1 MHLSNPPL
9 KEGSL
14 SAAKALWVA
23 KQNHTQTTRVV
34 SRVAPRTDQIS
45 LLWHFECV
53 FFWDMNLRRPPEEE
67 IVSGAL
73 AFQSKPGSSLSHIPT
88 LLLLGCPNNIKF
100 LEQAALELLQLESRW
115 DHLSSL
121 LQIYHITGFFFFGCF
136 LPSPWSNSPNFKL
149 SFLLSG
155 SPYSAKSWVFRC
167 PSGFSFVL
175 FVNNLALTE
184 RWCLR
189 INIYFSQYQ
198 STCVCMHYNYK
209 L

>member
-1 MHLSNPPL
+1 
-9 KEGSL
+9 
-14 SAAKALWVA
+14 
-23 KQNHTQTTRVV
+23 
-34 SRVAPRTDQIS
+34 
-45 LLWHFECV
+45 
-53 FFWDMNLRRPPEEE
+53 MNLRRPPEEE

-88 LLLLGCPNNIKF
+88 LLLLGARITLKF
-100 LEQAALELLQLESRW
+100 LEQVALELLQLESRW

-136 LPSPWSNSPNFKL
+136 PPPLVKSPQTL
-149 SFLLSG
+149 SQFFYYLVS
-155 SPYSAKSWVFRC
+155 YSAKSWVFRC

-175 FVNNLALTE
+175 FVNNLHWLKDDAWELIFTF
-184 RWCLR
+184 LK
-189 INIYFSQYQ
+189 YQ